1 MVFLV
6 PDKPLNVQ
14 LRRKSPHEIEVTW
27 EEPKIAVAGYRVYYN
42 NFQTPNM
49 EDWTKLDVGP
59 YTIADIN
66 IPDEKSTYVV
76 RVQAKSVDG
85 RFGNLS
91 DPALD
96 NFVLKRKYKLIR
108 LMRLKMLCL
117 KKSEFSNFQSVKFY
131 HQQIYVLDIG
141 TLLDTYD
148 IMHFKMRKYGNNLM
162 GFFLSRS
169 IYRPG
174 EKFPGNHEDCHRG
187 SFELGP
193 PRETHCSIVP
203 GKDHC
208 NHFFFIHT
216 E

>member
-59 YTIADIN
+59 YTIADIR

-96 NFVLKRKYKLIR
+96 NFVLKR
-108 LMRLKMLCL
+108 
-117 KKSEFSNFQSVKFY
+117 
-131 HQQIYVLDIG
+131 
-141 TLLDTYD
+141 
-148 IMHFKMRKYGNNLM
+148 
-162 GFFLSRS
+162 
-169 IYRPG
+169 
-174 EKFPGNHEDCHRG
+174 
-187 SFELGP
+187 
-193 PRETHCSIVP
+193 
-203 GKDHC
+203 
-208 NHFFFIHT
+208 
-216 E
+216 